1 MANEL
6 VIFVSVACVVLWLAI
21 RQGIVVAREKR
32 QMEISH
38 RGESCQG
45 RVVAI
50 QRPFMLDACV
60 RLYFDFVPDGKTKPL
75 RACHIAR
82 CSPDQIRRALPVAGS
97 TVTVRYLR
105 ERPWQAVIPRLV
117 A

>member
-1 MANEL
+1 MTNEL
-6 VIFVSVACVVLWLAI
+6 VIFTSVACVVVWLAI
-21 RQGIVVAREKR
+21 RHALALVREKR
-32 QMEISH
+32 QVEISH
-38 RGESCQG
+38 HGASCQG

-60 RLYFDFVPDGKTKPL
+60 RLYFDFVPDGTNKPL

-82 CSPDQIRRALPVAGS
+82 CPPDQVRRALPVAGS
-97 TVTVRYLR
+97 MVTVRYLR
-105 ERPWQAVIPRLV
+105 EHPRQAVIPRLI